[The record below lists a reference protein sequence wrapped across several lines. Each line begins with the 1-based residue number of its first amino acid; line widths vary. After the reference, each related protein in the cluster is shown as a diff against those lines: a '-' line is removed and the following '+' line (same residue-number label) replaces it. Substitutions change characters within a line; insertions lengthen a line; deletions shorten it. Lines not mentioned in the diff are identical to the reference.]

1 MGIAIPNRESGE
13 GGEIMKVFLGGVAAA
28 FLGVIGMFV
37 FMGPFLHLLAGAIP
51 LMLLVGGAMA
61 AYLGYDEVKE
71 KLPFSKKTEE
81 TSYGS
86 SESSLKE
93 AEGAHAVYDPEVDHL
108 RLPAHL
114 RGDLVVRNIEHLG
127 RGPPMHIVPRMKRFQ

>member
-1 MGIAIPNRESGE
+1 
-13 GGEIMKVFLGGVAAA
+13 MKVFVGGIAAA
-28 FLGVIGMFV
+28 FLGFIGIFV

-81 TSYGS
+81 APASFGS
-86 SESSLKE
+86 SDVQYKEE
-93 AEGAHAVYDPEVDHL
+93 AEKYKQEVE
-108 RLPAHL
+108 RLKAELEKAKTPA
-114 RGDLVVRNIEHLG
+114 
-127 RGPPMHIVPRMKRFQ
+127 